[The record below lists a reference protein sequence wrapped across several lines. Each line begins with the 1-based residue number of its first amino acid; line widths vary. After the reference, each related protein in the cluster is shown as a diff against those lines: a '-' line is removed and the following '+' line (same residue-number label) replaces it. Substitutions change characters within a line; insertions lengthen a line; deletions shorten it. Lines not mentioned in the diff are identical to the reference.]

1 MPTPKHIALVLL
13 LLVTVASPACAP
25 SDPKA
30 EILEQR
36 MRWDVTVLN
45 WAQDEQGGINIST
58 RVSGPPNSDLRYL
71 TVRVDLLDP
80 GDNVIGDYWHTF
92 DLEQVPRGGPAD
104 LYIRIPQASPLTVG
118 LVLDMMLEPDPEE
131 QARLVELQPDSA
143 SE

>member
-1 MPTPKHIALVLL
+1 MSHLKMNGSPQHMLMPKLKPSATGTRTRRSAP
-13 LLVTVASPACAP
+13 PAP
-25 SDPKA
+25 SA
-30 EILEQR
+30 IR
-36 MRWDVTVLN
+36 
-45 WAQDEQGGINIST
+45 A
-58 RVSGPPNSDLRYL
+58 RVSGPPNSDLRFL

-80 GDNVIGDYWHTF
+80 GDNVIGEYWHTY

-118 LVLDMMLEPDPEE
+118 LALDMMLEPDPEE